1 MELFAQTVPAVSA
14 IKHYSG
20 TKTLTAEAGKKLN
33 IETNPDKC
41 PAGKKLKIEID
52 PEKCPDGKVWEVHV
66 SISITETDA

>member
-20 TKTLTAEAGKKLN
+20 TETLTAEAGKKLN

-41 PAGKKLKIEID
+41 PAGKK
-52 PEKCPDGKVWEVHV
+52 WSAQV